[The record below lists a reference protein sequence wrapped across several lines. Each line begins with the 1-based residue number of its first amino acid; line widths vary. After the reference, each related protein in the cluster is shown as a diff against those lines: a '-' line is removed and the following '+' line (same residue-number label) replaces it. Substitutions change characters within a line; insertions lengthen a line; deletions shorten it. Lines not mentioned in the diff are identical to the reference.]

1 VRRDLTSKT
10 TLKYPNKYLKKN
22 CLTNI
27 KTNLSKKK
35 KQSKLLRCEKMI
47 IVAIT
52 GASGVVYGKRL
63 LEVLKDLGKETALI
77 ITDPAKIILEY
88 ELGINE
94 NEMKNFADKYYNS
107 KDLTSSINSGSFRFD
122 SMVIV
127 PCTMKTLSAIANGY
141 ANNAVTRS
149 ADVAIKERRKLVLV
163 PRETPLRSVHLENM
177 LKISKEGGIIL
188 PAMPGF
194 YHIPQSTEEVVDFIV
209 GKILDV
215 LGIDNNLF
223 ERWTG
228 EI

>member
-1 VRRDLTSKT
+1 MS
-10 TLKYPNKYLKKN
+10 
-22 CLTNI
+22 
-27 KTNLSKKK
+27 KK